1 MFESIA
7 VIPSFRNA
15 VSSAVAS
22 SKLSHALIF
31 EGASSE
37 IRISAAKETA
47 MAILC
52 KGSNKPCKNCS
63 ACHKVTIDSHPDLH
77 IISKDGA
84 MIKVDEIRDIKE
96 KAKVYPNDGDK
107 SVFIICEA
115 QNMNPQAQNALLK
128 IFEEPARHVCF
139 ILTCPS
145 KSSLLETITSRATA
159 YFAGEDTGETVG
171 ESDAKAKQ
179 LAAELLVS
187 MTSENEFQFMK
198 KTAALQKDKALFALM
213 LKHMQPIIRD
223 ALVLASG
230 SKNLVSNEKDISEKL
245 RNILTQKKLMLLLTE
260 IQSLMETVENSA
272 NHNLSLTRFS
282 ALLYSIK

>member
-1 MFESIA
+1 MFESLA

-15 VSSAVAS
+15 VSSAVTS
-22 SKLSHALIF
+22 GKLSHALIF
-31 EGASSE
+31 EGASAD
-37 IRISAAKETA
+37 IRTSAAKETA

-52 KGSNKPCKNCS
+52 KGKNKPCKICS
-63 ACHKVTIDSHPDLH
+63 ACHKVSIDSHPDLH

-107 SVFIICEA
+107 SVFIISEA

-159 YFAGEDTGETVG
+159 YFAGEDSGEDAGETA
-171 ESDAKAKQ
+171 EKSKQ
-179 LAAELLVS
+179 LAAELLLS
-187 MTSENEFQFMK
+187 MATENELQFMK
-198 KTAALQKDKALFALM
+198 KTAVLQKDKVLFASV
-213 LKHMQPIIRD
+213 LKNMQPVIRD
-223 ALVLASG
+223 ALVLSRGNKNIISG
-230 SKNLVSNEKDISEKL
+230 EKETSEKL
-245 RNILTQKKLMLLLTE
+245 KNALTQKKLMLLLTE
-260 IQSLMETVENSA
+260 IQSLRDTADSAA
-272 NHNLSLTRFS
+272 NHNLALTRLS

>member
-7 VIPSFRNA
+7 VISSFKNA
-15 VSSAVAS
+15 VSSAVS
-22 SKLSHALIF
+22 SGKLSHALIF

-52 KGSNKPCKNCS
+52 KNANKPCKTCS
-63 ACHKVTIDSHPDLH
+63 ACHKVSIDSHPDLH
-77 IISKDGA
+77 IISKDGT
-84 MIKVDEIRDIKE
+84 MIKVDEIREIKE

-159 YFAGEDTGETVG
+159 YFAGEDTGETVS
-171 ESDAKAKQ
+171 ETDTRAKQ

-187 MTSENEFQFMK
+187 LTSENEFQFMK
-198 KTAALQKDKALFALM
+198 KTAVLQKDKALFALM

-230 SKNLVSNEKDISEKL
+230 SKNIISGEKDISEKL